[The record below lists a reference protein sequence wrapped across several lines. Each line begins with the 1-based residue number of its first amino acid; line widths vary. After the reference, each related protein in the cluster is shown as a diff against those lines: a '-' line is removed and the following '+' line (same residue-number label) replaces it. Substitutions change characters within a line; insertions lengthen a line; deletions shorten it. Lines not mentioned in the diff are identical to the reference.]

1 MKLRLSSY
9 FLLFAAF
16 WGATLFAQDTAP
28 EKWDLKQCIEHGLAN
43 HPLLKIAENTV
54 ENRQASLQQ
63 SRAYWDPKLDMRA
76 SWNRRRNDSGGSLDD
91 LVDSTSES
99 VGLSKVLLDSGQNRY
114 DRLNAENSLKAAA
127 FSRENTRIEIASGI
141 KKAFF
146 VAQQAQALVQVR
158 EETLDGCQKH
168 LEKVEGYVEVGTRAP
183 YDITR
188 ARVDVANA
196 QVELISARSRLKVA
210 RANLARAVGLEGEL
224 DVADFEISSL
234 PSTSAAKEELK
245 DKAFARPELVA
256 ASYDIESANAR
267 VKGLKKS
274 LQPVVLASAD
284 YSWNGTITPLNRQW
298 SAGVS
303 VNWPV
308 FDGRLTKS
316 RVDAARSQL
325 ESTRESYRNLKLIVS
340 AELENAVTAFEDA
353 LERFRATEMF
363 VQQASE
369 SMYLAEGRYDAG
381 LGNPIEINDARVEYT
396 RARGNNVVAYF
407 DSLIAMA
414 ELERVAGDLPVEY
427 RIQPIDKPEEKEDR
441 QK

>member
-1 MKLRLSSY
+1 
-9 FLLFAAF
+9 
-16 WGATLFAQDTAP
+16 
-28 EKWDLKQCIEHGLAN
+28 
-43 HPLLKIAENTV
+43 
-54 ENRQASLQQ
+54 
-63 SRAYWDPKLDMRA
+63 
-76 SWNRRRNDSGGSLDD
+76 
-91 LVDSTSES
+91 
-99 VGLSKVLLDSGQNRY
+99 
-114 DRLNAENSLKAAA
+114 
-127 FSRENTRIEIASGI
+127 
-141 KKAFF
+141 
-146 VAQQAQALVQVR
+146 
-158 EETLDGCQKH
+158 
-168 LEKVEGYVEVGTRAP
+168 
-183 YDITR
+183 
-188 ARVDVANA
+188 
-196 QVELISARSRLKVA
+196 ELISARSRLKVA

-224 DVADFEISSL
+224 DVADFEISSV
-234 PSTSAAKEELK
+234 PSASAEKNELK
-245 DKAFARPELVA
+245 NKAFARPELVA

-274 LQPVVLASAD
+274 LQPVVSASAD

-340 AELENAVTAFEDA
+340 AELENAVTGFEDA
-353 LERFRATEMF
+353 LERFRATEVL

-396 RARGNNVVAYF
+396 RARGNHVVAYF
-407 DSLIAMA
+407 DSLIAIA

-427 RIQPIDKPEEKEDR
+427 RIQPIDRPEEKEEQ